1 MGRIGQGIALSFF
14 FTRLILIEFIQ
25 YWDSMILWCIKDTYL
40 HQPALGQVHESI
52 CKGAHPE
59 AECLGTFLC
68 LLPCLI
74 SAAACYIILL
84 NIMSSISCC
93 ILSNSAAIG
102 GTTDFRIAAAEA
114 ARTPKGGG
122 AHMREFSLSCDW
134 VFCLSKFRCFDS
146 LLLVS
151 SILFSPSL
159 IFGLYNII
167 KPAVQPTTVTTVKHF
182 ASLGD
187 WTITEFAG

>member
-1 MGRIGQGIALSFF
+1 VGRIGQGIALSFF

-74 SAAACYIILL
+74 SAAAR
-84 NIMSSISCC
+84 S
-93 ILSNSAAIG
+93 
-102 GTTDFRIAAAEA
+102 
-114 ARTPKGGG
+114 
-122 AHMREFSLSCDW
+122 
-134 VFCLSKFRCFDS
+134 
-146 LLLVS
+146 
-151 SILFSPSL
+151 
-159 IFGLYNII
+159 NII
-167 KPAVQPTTVTTVKHF
+167 EYYVVDIMLYPVEFCGNRRHDGFSNRGSRGCEDSQRWRRPHERIFIVLWLGVLFVKISLFWFFVIRIFDTVFTESHF
-182 ASLGD
+182 RPV
-187 WTITEFAG
+187 